1 MTLIYWLDSDLL
13 GFGVTRM
20 KAQVKLKDA
29 EKQFWLEMSE
39 RRAHNAYCMT
49 GGKESWASYA
59 QRRNG
64 NRLFALPVK
73 AGAA

>member
-1 MTLIYWLDSDLL
+1 
-13 GFGVTRM
+13 M

-29 EKQFWLEMSE
+29 EKQFWLDMSE
-39 RRAHNAYCMT
+39 RRAHSAYVAA

-64 NRLFALPVK
+64 NRLFPLPVK

>member
-1 MTLIYWLDSDLL
+1 
-13 GFGVTRM
+13 M

-39 RRAHNAYCMT
+39 RRAHNAYVAA

-64 NRLFALPVK
+64 NRLFPLKV
-73 AGAA
+73 GG

>member
-1 MTLIYWLDSDLL
+1 
-13 GFGVTRM
+13 M

-39 RRAHNAYCMT
+39 RRAHNAYVAA

-64 NRLFALPVK
+64 NRLFALKV
-73 AGAA
+73 GG

>member
-1 MTLIYWLDSDLL
+1 
-13 GFGVTRM
+13 M
-20 KAQVKLKDA
+20 KAQVKLKDH
-29 EKQFWLEMSE
+29 EKQFWLDMSE
-39 RRAHNAYCMT
+39 RRAHGAYVAA

-64 NRLFALPVK
+64 NRLFPLPVK